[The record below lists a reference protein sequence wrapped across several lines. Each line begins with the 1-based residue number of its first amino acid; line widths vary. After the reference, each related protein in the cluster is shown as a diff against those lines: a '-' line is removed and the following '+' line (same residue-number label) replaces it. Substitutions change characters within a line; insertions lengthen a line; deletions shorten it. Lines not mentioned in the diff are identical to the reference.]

1 MNNAKTSKHAAVFS
15 SLVVLAI
22 CSVGIFF
29 LHLSVLAN
37 NLAIF
42 TVAVFMAA
50 LVLLQYMNLKAEGH
64 LIYWLM
70 IIPMV
75 LFAILFV
82 LFIPDVCHYSINF
95 LRAIE

>member
-1 MNNAKTSKHAAVFS
+1 MNNVKTSNHTVVFS
-15 SLVVLAI
+15 SLVILAL

-29 LHLSVLAN
+29 LHLSILAN

-42 TVAVFMAA
+42 AVAVCMAS

-70 IIPMV
+70 VIPMV
-75 LFAILFV
+75 LFAILLV